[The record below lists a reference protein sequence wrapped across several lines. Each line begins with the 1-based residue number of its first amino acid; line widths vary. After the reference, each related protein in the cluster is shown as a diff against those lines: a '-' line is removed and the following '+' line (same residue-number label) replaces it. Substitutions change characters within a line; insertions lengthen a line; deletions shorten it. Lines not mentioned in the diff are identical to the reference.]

1 MKKIYEDERFLIVDQ
16 QDIDENPCIHIF
28 YGDKAYSEILYS
40 LVEKITTDD
49 MELFKCIGRI
59 IRYAV
64 SSGYREDIE
73 DYINGW
79 DGELQ
84 MFEDI
89 LLEKKENN
97 EVIEKEHEMYI
108 KNCILMLKSKITLLE
123 YYLK

>member
-16 QDIDENPCIHIF
+16 QDIDENPLIHIF
-28 YGDKAYSEILYS
+28 YGDKAYNERLYS

-73 DYINGW
+73 DCIDEW

-97 EVIEKEHEMYI
+97 EVIEEEHEMYI

>member
-28 YGDKAYSEILYS
+28 YGDKAYSERLYS

-64 SSGYREDIE
+64 SSGYREYIE
-73 DYINGW
+73 DCIDGW
-79 DGELQ
+79 DGQLQ

-97 EVIEKEHEMYI
+97 EVIEEEHENYI

>member
-28 YGDKAYSEILYS
+28 YGDKAYSERLYS

-73 DYINGW
+73 DCIDEWNSQ
-79 DGELQ
+79 LH

-97 EVIEKEHEMYI
+97 EVIEEEHENYI
-108 KNCILMLKSKITLLE
+108 KNCILMLKSKITLVE